1 MKVKYNVAVASSDG
15 KLVNRHF
22 GRADK
27 FYIYEIADKT
37 FSFVEER
44 DTKAICNGGSHEE
57 SDFNS
62 TIELLKD
69 CKVVIVSQIGYAA
82 EKYIGERGLVA
93 LEIPGFIDEVL
104 EKLSKRG
111 ELIFKGVK

>member
-1 MKVKYNVAVASSDG
+1 MKYKVAVASSDG
-15 KLVNRHF
+15 KIVNRHF

-27 FYIYEIADKT
+27 FYIYEIANKT
-37 FSFVEER
+37 FSFIEER
-44 DTKAICNGGSHEE
+44 NTKAICNGGSHDEA
-57 SDFNS
+57 DFDS

-69 CKVVIVSQIGYAA
+69 CKLVVVSQIGYAA
-82 EKYIGERGLVA
+82 EKYIAERGLMA

-111 ELIFKGVK
+111 ELIFKG